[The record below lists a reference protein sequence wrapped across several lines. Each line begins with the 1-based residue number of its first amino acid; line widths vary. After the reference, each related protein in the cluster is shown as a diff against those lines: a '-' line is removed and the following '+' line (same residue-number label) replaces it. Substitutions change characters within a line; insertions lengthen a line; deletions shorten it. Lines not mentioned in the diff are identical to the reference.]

1 MIRRLLIF
9 SEEGIFVQ
17 ILETIQRR
25 RSVRAYEER
34 ELTDLDREKVEGVI
48 ESVIPLVDGQKKEWQ
63 ILPRSR
69 QGSCRIGAII
79 HEKEIH
85 DRIELGFQGEQ
96 IVLGLT
102 HLGLGTLWVGGA
114 PKPGM
119 PAHIVCG
126 YPKEEGLMSKVL
138 NLFTKGGAKRPMEHL
153 TGSVDPIP
161 PSLIPVLEAGR
172 NSPSAMNKQPWR
184 FSVHNV
190 HALSV
195 RSSKPI
201 ELGIVLCHL
210 IFTAQALFD
219 DVTWTAEST
228 EVYRFTLGEPKEQNG
243 L

>member
-1 MIRRLLIF
+1 MK
-9 SEEGIFVQ
+9 
-17 ILETIQRR
+17 ILETIQQR

-34 ELTDLDREKVEGVI
+34 ELSDMDREKVETVI
-48 ESVIPLVDGQKKEWQ
+48 ESAIPLVEGQKKVWQ

-69 QGSCRIGAII
+69 QGSCRIGAVI

-102 HLGLGTLWVGGA
+102 HLGMGTLWIGSA

-126 YPKEEGLMSKVL
+126 YPKEEGLMAKVL

-153 TGSVDPIP
+153 TGSMDPIP

-172 NSPSAMNKQPWR
+172 NAPSALNKQPWR
-184 FSVHNV
+184 FSVHNA
-190 HALSV
+190 HAFSV

-210 IFTAQALFD
+210 IFSAQALFD
-219 DVTWTAEST
+219 DVAWTAESN
-228 EVYRFTLGEPKEQNG
+228 EVYRFALGEPKEHKES
-243 L
+243 